1 MSTGVMSTT
10 QVQAREGTCHDAQ
23 ATATVRP
30 KGFYLNDCS
39 YNLDSI
45 FVKHR
50 FPPKKLNK

>member
-1 MSTGVMSTT
+1 MSTGVMPTT

-23 ATATVRP
+23 ATAMVRP

-50 FPPKKLNK
+50 FPPQETQ